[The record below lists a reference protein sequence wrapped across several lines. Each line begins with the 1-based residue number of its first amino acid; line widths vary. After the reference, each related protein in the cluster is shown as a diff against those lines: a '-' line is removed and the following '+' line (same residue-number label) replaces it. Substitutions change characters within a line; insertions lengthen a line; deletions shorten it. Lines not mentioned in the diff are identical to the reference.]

1 MNAAMRNAGVKRSEL
16 ARRTGCNLETIRYYE
31 QIALLPPPPRTQ
43 SGHRIYDAEHER
55 RLRFILRARQLGFT
69 IEELRSLLA
78 LVDSERLSCGEVH
91 RVTVAHIGDIQKKI
105 RDLRKLERI
114 LKDISAKCAGDDAP
128 DCPIIDALFADPN
141 SAA

>member
-1 MNAAMRNAGVKRSEL
+1 MRTVGLRNAGLKRGEL
-16 ARRTGCNLETIRYYE
+16 ARRTGCNLETVRYYE

-43 SGHRIYDAEHER
+43 AGHRIYGAEHER

-78 LVDSERLSCGEVH
+78 LVDSDQLSCGEVH
-91 RVTVAHIGDIQKKI
+91 SVTVAHIGDIQRKI

-114 LKDISAKCAGDDAP
+114 LKDVSAKCTGDDAP
-128 DCPIIDALFADPN
+128 DCPIIDALFEG
-141 SAA
+141 SG